1 MATGYNKVILIGNL
15 GDEPQM
21 RTSANGST
29 TIANFSL
36 AVNEFRRNMQT
47 GESSEYTEWVRCV
60 AFGRVAE
67 TIGRFLHKGSQVHVE
82 GKIRTSS
89 YEKDGQKR
97 YSTEVVLDP
106 NGLIMLG
113 SRQNSNNDGNFNSV
127 NRQPYGQ
134 NGQNEVYG
142 STYNNRGNYNRNQ
155 YNKPNYNNSFNSY
168 NNGNSQDYRQNSYG
182 RDNFNSSN
190 FNGYNQASGNSSFN
204 QASSTSSY
212 NQGSGNEM
220 GYKAANT
227 MPKDTSDPFAE
238 KSAPQAESSTLDT
251 PKEQTL
257 PKEPQMVQTT
267 EDDLPF

>member
-1 MATGYNKVILIGNL
+1 MN
-15 GDEPQM
+15 Q
-21 RTSANGST
+21 ANIPNG
-29 TIANFSL
+29 L
-36 AVNEFRRNMQT
+36 AV
-47 GESSEYTEWVRCV
+47 GS
-60 AFGRVAE
+60 VAE

-142 STYNNRGNYNRNQ
+142 ALPIIIVVITTAINITSLTTTIALIVTITVILRIIVKIAMVETISIAQISTATIKPQAIALLTKLQALAHIIRALAMRWVIKLQILCQ
-155 YNKPNYNNSFNSY
+155 YIPDS
-168 NNGNSQDYRQNSYG
+168 
-182 RDNFNSSN
+182 
-190 FNGYNQASGNSSFN
+190 
-204 QASSTSSY
+204 
-212 NQGSGNEM
+212 
-220 GYKAANT
+220 
-227 MPKDTSDPFAE
+227 FAE